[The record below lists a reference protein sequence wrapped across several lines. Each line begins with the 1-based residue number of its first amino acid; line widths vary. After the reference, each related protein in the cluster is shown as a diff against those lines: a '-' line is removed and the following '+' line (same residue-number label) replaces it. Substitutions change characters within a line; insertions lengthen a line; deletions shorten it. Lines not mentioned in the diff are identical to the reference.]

1 MILYPLWDPLSED
14 VCRSC
19 WGKNC
24 MFSFRFIIQ
33 GWNSILEK
41 LYARMVHF
49 WNTQSSASVLMESG
63 DRRSLA
69 PVFNFSIDLQ
79 VLLCEKDAFEADTC
93 ILFRSN
99 IAKVNAA
106 SLFCDHCYSCVLFSV
121 RILNL
126 LLYSNLAGVFNYFLF
141 MFLMWFSYLLV
152 AWCQISATVSSW
164 EMDFSFFMRK
174 KPKLLL

>member
-1 MILYPLWDPLSED
+1 
-14 VCRSC
+14 
-19 WGKNC
+19 
-24 MFSFRFIIQ
+24 
-33 GWNSILEK
+33 
-41 LYARMVHF
+41 
-49 WNTQSSASVLMESG
+49 MESG

-99 IAKVNAA
+99 IAKVIAA

-141 MFLMWFSYLLV
+141 MSLMWFSYLLV
-152 AWCQISATVSSW
+152 ARCQRDICYSQ
-164 EMDFSFFMRK
+164 
-174 KPKLLL
+174 